1 MKRNAKIALIA
12 LVLIASA
19 VGAVY
24 YMLQPLVVEGIVLEK
39 SDLYDYVEESGTV
52 SSNSEVTVS
61 ARTSGQV
68 TAVNVK
74 DGDYVKKGDLL
85 ASLDTEAIDSQVDT
99 VQYQMDSLSEQK
111 DLNLTGLQGQ
121 IKQQQLS
128 LSALETTLE
137 NTQETYD
144 NASALYAQG
153 VMSETDYKTAK
164 QALDYAQS
172 NVDQAKSALSQL
184 NTTYYKTVNS
194 SSELGVLQSQLD
206 QLNTQKSDH
215 SVYAAADGLLVGFSL
230 HQGDYV
236 TPASPI
242 GTIVDDSTFEVE
254 TYVRSDDIY
263 NLSVGDTANIAVTQ
277 NGIKTYYD
285 GQITAISPVAE
296 TRISSLGLS
305 EKRIKVTLE
314 SEAISS
320 LVKIGYDVDVR
331 FISEQR
337 LDTIAVPKTALFTDG
352 DSDALFVVENGKA
365 VLRHVETGMSTDSL
379 VSIES
384 GLEPGETIIRN
395 YKSDGLAD
403 GKRVSIQ

>member
-1 MKRNAKIALIA
+1 M
-12 LVLIASA
+12 
-19 VGAVY
+19 
-24 YMLQPLVVEGIVLEK
+24 
-39 SDLYDYVEESGTV
+39 
-52 SSNSEVTVS
+52 
-61 ARTSGQV
+61 
-68 TAVNVK
+68 
-74 DGDYVKKGDLL
+74 
-85 ASLDTEAIDSQVDT
+85 
-99 VQYQMDSLSEQK
+99 
-111 DLNLTGLQGQ
+111 
-121 IKQQQLS
+121 
-128 LSALETTLE
+128 
-137 NTQETYD
+137 
-144 NASALYAQG
+144 
-153 VMSETDYKTAK
+153 
-164 QALDYAQS
+164 
-172 NVDQAKSALSQL
+172 
-184 NTTYYKTVNS
+184 
-194 SSELGVLQSQLD
+194 ELGVLQSQLD